1 MGACGSG
8 ICSVVQADLLLCL
21 ETLLPIPDTR
31 NVWRGRQLEMPGA
44 MYLV

>member
-21 ETLLPIPDTR
+21 ETLLPIPDTK